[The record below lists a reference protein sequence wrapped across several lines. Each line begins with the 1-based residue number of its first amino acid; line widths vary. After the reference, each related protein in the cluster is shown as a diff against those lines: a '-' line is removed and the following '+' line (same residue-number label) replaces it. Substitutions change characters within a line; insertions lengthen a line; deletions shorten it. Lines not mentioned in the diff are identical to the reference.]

1 MNNFLTKNNVTD
13 DWTRAKIW
21 TGYTENKI
29 EHVWEI
35 PCMEGEVVV
44 LLGRGDP
51 VW

>member
-1 MNNFLTKNNVTD
+1 MDRLH
-13 DWTRAKIW
+13 R
-21 TGYTENKI
+21 EKI